1 VKLSVEKPG
10 SPLEILE
17 HHGVKGMKWGVRQ
30 RSQYAGQKAGKAAA
44 GEVRKAGGGRREQRK
59 AGRKAFSETARETS
73 RTLRTENKAVRAERK
88 AASTSRNFKQKFPT
102 SASRTQEIHRARMQ
116 DQAMRLKA
124 ASETNPAKRD
134 KLIKEWQESP
144 DRAIA
149 LRTTRGEKVVLG
161 VLAGALA
168 IPTAGAAPAAL
179 AGYGGT
185 TVAIRRGIERGQ
197 AKRARQ

>member
-1 VKLSVEKPG
+1 
-10 SPLEILE
+10 
-17 HHGVKGMKWGVRQ
+17 MKWGVR
-30 RSQYAGQKAGKAAA
+30 RESKRAGRAAGVAAAREASKAGA
-44 GEVRKAGGGRREQRK
+44 GNREAR
-59 AGRKAFSETARETS
+59 ATGRKVGGAVARETS
-73 RTLRTENKAVRAERK
+73 ANLRGTSANL
-88 AASTSRNFKQKFPT
+88 AAKRSFKQRFPT